1 MENIQIENIKL
12 EFDIRRAQFK
22 EEDMLK
28 GVSDT
33 VVDTIDRW
41 GFKVIDELEMKSS
54 KYEGKIFGW
63 KVNARVGRKS

>member
-28 GVSDT
+28 GVSDKI
-33 VVDTIDRW
+33 VEIIEGW
-41 GFKVIDELEMKSS
+41 GFRVTDLLEIKSDT
-54 KYEGKIFGW
+54 YEQKIFKW
-63 KVNARVGRKS
+63 KVNARVGRKH

>member
-33 VVDTIDRW
+33 VVDIIDRW
-41 GFKVIDELEMKSS
+41 GFKVIDEL
-54 KYEGKIFGW
+54 
-63 KVNARVGRKS
+63 